1 MISEKEKIK
10 HLHARAGFGMSIKQW
25 QSENNFT
32 KSLDAIFQTKQYKKL
47 ESVTLSEVEAA
58 KEKMKS
64 MTKADVKDLKQL
76 MKSNVFELNNMWVHE
91 MINSEAQLQEKMA
104 LFWHGHFAC
113 RSVNPYF
120 DQQYLDIIRK
130 NALGSFAVL
139 LKEVSK
145 TPAMLKFLNNQ
156 QNKKDHPNEN
166 FAREVME
173 LFTLGRGNYTEDD
186 IKEAARAFTGFGF
199 DKTGEFKFKVQQ
211 HDFGV
216 KYFLGKTGNFSGEDI
231 LQIILEK
238 KECAYFIT
246 KKIYHFFVN
255 DMSDDS
261 DETIIQQLANQFY
274 QSNYDIR
281 SLMKSIFSSN
291 SFYDEKNIGVKIKS
305 PVELIAGMFRLIP
318 TDFENTQSIIFI
330 QRTLGQILLNP
341 PNVAGWPGG
350 RNWIDSSSL
359 LFRMR
364 LPQIVYYD
372 KDLDIEPKDET
383 PESKMQAQQ
392 MKMADEFVKKIASKK
407 LTATSDWSGITK
419 YFSNENDITNE
430 IASVVLAKKADAV
443 ALKTVK
449 SHLDTSAK
457 QNEIKSAMIHLLSLP
472 EYQLC

>member
-1 MISEKEKIK
+1 MISEKDKIK
-10 HLHARAGFGMSIKQW
+10 HLHARAGFGMTINQW
-25 QSENNFT
+25 QSENNFK
-32 KSLDAIFQTKQYKKL
+32 KSLDVIFQQKQYKKL

-64 MTKADVKDLKQL
+64 MAKEDVKDLKQL
-76 MKSNVFELNNMWVHE
+76 MKANVFELNNLWVNE

-130 NALGSFAVL
+130 NALGNFAVI

-145 TPAMLKFLNNQ
+145 TPAMLQFLNNQ
-156 QNKKDHPNEN
+156 QNRKDHPNEN

-173 LFTLGRGNYTEDD
+173 LFTLGRGNYSEDD
-186 IKEAARAFTGFGF
+186 VKEAARAFTGYSF
-199 DKTGEFKFKVQQ
+199 DKTGEFKFRAQQ

-216 KYFLGKTGNFSGEDI
+216 KNFLGKTGGFSGDDV

-255 DMSDDS
+255 DISDD
-261 DETIIQQLANQFY
+261 DTIQQLANQFY
-274 QSNYDIR
+274 QSNYDIK
-281 SLMKSIFSSN
+281 SLMKTIFSSDW
-291 SFYDEKNIGVKIKS
+291 FYNEKNIGIKIKS
-305 PVELIAGMFRLIP
+305 PVELMAGMFRFIP

-372 KDLDIEPKDET
+372 KDLDIEPKEET
-383 PESKMQAQQ
+383 SESKMQAQQ

-407 LTATSDWSGITK
+407 LSATSDWSLITK
-419 YFSNENDITNE
+419 YFSSADDITKE
-430 IASVVLAKKADAV
+430 ISSIVLAKKIDTV
-443 ALKTVK
+443 ALKSVMAD
-449 SHLDTSAK
+449 LDTTSTK
-457 QNEIKSAMIHLLSLP
+457 NEIKSAMIHLFSLP